1 MGTSKGYIL
10 PTKKNW
16 TDAKRAAT
24 QLSKENNLN
33 NRIKL
38 ANKYASAMKQDSA
51 TSSSSAIRV
60 ISQII
65 GLSQSIANRG
75 VEQTLKDLNK
85 EYLLDKTPEE
95 VLDFLISEYSEYG
108 NTKDIYLALDA
119 LTITLKDLDINTIEE
134 LGNIS
139 IEVLLKEIL
148 INYIELNFK
157 FRFEEQ
163 INKKSPNKAHE
174 IIDSMS
180 GYIKN
185 KLREELN
192 ISNLENIDFNNLNSN
207 KIIEDKIIEAYD
219 IFKELYGEE

>member
-38 ANKYASAMKQDSA
+38 ARKYANAMEEDNIRN
-51 TSSSSAIRV
+51 SSETIKSIAK
-60 ISQII
+60 II
-65 GLSQSIANRG
+65 GLSQNVASKG
-75 VEQTLKDLNK
+75 VEQTLRDLNK

-95 VLDFLISEYSEYG
+95 ALDVLILEYSEYG
-108 NTKDIYLALDA
+108 NTKDNYLAIDA
-119 LTITLKDLDINTIEE
+119 LSITLKELEINTIED
-134 LGNIS
+134 LGDIS
-139 IEVLLKEIL
+139 IGDLLKEIL
-148 INYIELNFK
+148 INFIDLNFK

-163 INKKSPNKAHE
+163 ISKKSPSKVNE
-174 IIDSMS
+174 IMNSMS

-185 KLREELN
+185 KLRDELN
-192 ISNLENIDFNNLNSN
+192 TSNLENIDFNNLNN
-207 KIIEDKIIEAYD
+207 NRIIEDKIIEAYD
-219 IFKELYGEE
+219 IFRQVYEEE

>member
-38 ANKYASAMKQDSA
+38 ARKYANAMKEDNIRN
-51 TSSSSAIRV
+51 SSETIKSIAK
-60 ISQII
+60 II
-65 GLSQSIANRG
+65 GLSQNVASKG
-75 VEQTLKDLNK
+75 VEQTLIDLNK

-95 VLDFLISEYSEYG
+95 ALDVLILEYSEYG
-108 NTKDIYLALDA
+108 NTKDNYLAIDA
-119 LTITLKDLDINTIEE
+119 LSITLKELEINTIED
-134 LGNIS
+134 LGDIS
-139 IEVLLKEIL
+139 IGDLLKEIL
-148 INYIELNFK
+148 INFIDLNFK

-163 INKKSPNKAHE
+163 ISKKSPSKANE
-174 IIDSMS
+174 IMNSMS

-185 KLREELN
+185 KLRDELN
-192 ISNLENIDFNNLNSN
+192 TSNLENIDFNNLNN
-207 KIIEDKIIEAYD
+207 NRIIEDKIIEAYD
-219 IFKELYGEE
+219 IFRQVYEEE

>member
-38 ANKYASAMKQDSA
+38 ASKYANAMKEDSIRN
-51 TSSSSAIRV
+51 SSGAIKS
-60 ISQII
+60 IAKII
-65 GLSQSIANRG
+65 GLSQSVASKG
-75 VEQTLKDLNK
+75 AEQTLRNLNK

-95 VLDFLISEYSEYG
+95 ALDVLLSEYSEYG
-108 NTKDIYLALDA
+108 NTKDNYLAIDA
-119 LTITLKDLDINTIEE
+119 LSITLKELEINTIED
-134 LGNIS
+134 LGRIS
-139 IEVLLKEIL
+139 IEDLLKEIL
-148 INYIELNFK
+148 INFIDLNFK

-163 INKKSPNKAHE
+163 ISKKSPSKANE
-174 IIDSMS
+174 IMYSMS

-185 KLREELN
+185 KLRDELN
-192 ISNLENIDFNNLNSN
+192 TSNLENIDFNNLNN
-207 KIIEDKIIEAYD
+207 NRIIEDKIVEAYD
-219 IFKELYGEE
+219 IFRQVYDEE

>member
-108 NTKDIYLALDA
+108 NTKDNYLAIDA
-119 LTITLKDLDINTIEE
+119 LTITLKELDINTIEE

-157 FRFEEQ
+157 FRF
-163 INKKSPNKAHE
+163 
-174 IIDSMS
+174 DSMS

>member
-38 ANKYASAMKQDSA
+38 ARKYANAMKEDNIRN
-51 TSSSSAIRV
+51 SSETIKSIAK
-60 ISQII
+60 II
-65 GLSQSIANRG
+65 GLSQNVASKG
-75 VEQTLKDLNK
+75 VEQTLRDLNK

-95 VLDFLISEYSEYG
+95 ALDVLILEYSEYG
-108 NTKDIYLALDA
+108 NTKDNYLAIDA
-119 LTITLKDLDINTIEE
+119 LSITLKELEINTIED
-134 LGNIS
+134 LGDIS
-139 IEVLLKEIL
+139 IGDLLKEIL
-148 INYIELNFK
+148 INFIDLNFK

-163 INKKSPNKAHE
+163 ISKKSPSKANE
-174 IIDSMS
+174 IMNSMS

-185 KLREELN
+185 KLRDELN
-192 ISNLENIDFNNLNSN
+192 TSNLENIDFNNLNN
-207 KIIEDKIIEAYD
+207 NRIIEDKIIEAYD
-219 IFKELYGEE
+219 IFRQVYEEE

>member
-38 ANKYASAMKQDSA
+38 ARKYANAMKEDNIRN
-51 TSSSSAIRV
+51 SSETIKSIAK
-60 ISQII
+60 II
-65 GLSQSIANRG
+65 GLSQNVASKG
-75 VEQTLKDLNK
+75 VEQTLRDLNK

-95 VLDFLISEYSEYG
+95 ALDVLILEYSEYG
-108 NTKDIYLALDA
+108 NTKDNYLAIDA
-119 LTITLKDLDINTIEE
+119 LSITLKELEINTIED
-134 LGNIS
+134 LGDIS
-139 IEVLLKEIL
+139 IGDLLKEIL
-148 INYIELNFK
+148 INFIDLNFK

-163 INKKSPNKAHE
+163 ISKKSPSKVNE
-174 IIDSMS
+174 IMNSMS

-185 KLREELN
+185 KLRDELN
-192 ISNLENIDFNNLNSN
+192 TSNLENIDFNNLNN
-207 KIIEDKIIEAYD
+207 NRIIEDKIIEAYD
-219 IFKELYGEE
+219 IFRQVYEEE

>member
-38 ANKYASAMKQDSA
+38 ASKYANAMKEDSIRN
-51 TSSSSAIRV
+51 SSESIKSIAK
-60 ISQII
+60 II
-65 GLSQSIANRG
+65 GLSQSVASKG
-75 VEQTLKDLNK
+75 AEQTLRDLNK

-95 VLDFLISEYSEYG
+95 ALDVLLLEYSEYG
-108 NTKDIYLALDA
+108 NTKDNYLAIDA
-119 LTITLKDLDINTIEE
+119 LSIALKELEINTIED
-134 LGNIS
+134 LGRIS
-139 IEVLLKEIL
+139 IEDLLKEIL
-148 INYIELNFK
+148 INFIDLNFK

-163 INKKSPNKAHE
+163 ISKKSPSKANE
-174 IIDSMS
+174 IMNSMS

-185 KLREELN
+185 KLRDELN
-192 ISNLENIDFNNLNSN
+192 TSNLENIDFNNLNN
-207 KIIEDKIIEAYD
+207 NRIIEDKILEAYD
-219 IFKELYGEE
+219 IFRQVYEEE

>member
-38 ANKYASAMKQDSA
+38 ARKYANAMKEDNIRN
-51 TSSSSAIRV
+51 SSETIKSIAK
-60 ISQII
+60 II
-65 GLSQSIANRG
+65 GLSQNVASKG
-75 VEQTLKDLNK
+75 VEQTLRDLNK

-95 VLDFLISEYSEYG
+95 ALDVLILEYSEYG
-108 NTKDIYLALDA
+108 NKKDNYLAIEA
-119 LTITLKDLDINTIEE
+119 LSITLKELEINTIED
-134 LGNIS
+134 LGDIS
-139 IEVLLKEIL
+139 IGDLLKEIL
-148 INYIELNFK
+148 INFIDLNFK

-163 INKKSPNKAHE
+163 ISKKSPSKANE
-174 IIDSMS
+174 IMNSMS

-185 KLREELN
+185 KLRDELN
-192 ISNLENIDFNNLNSN
+192 TSNLENIDFNNLNN
-207 KIIEDKIIEAYD
+207 NRIIEDKIIEAYD
-219 IFKELYGEE
+219 IFRQVYEEE

>member
-38 ANKYASAMKQDSA
+38 ARKYANAMKEDNIRN
-51 TSSSSAIRV
+51 SSETIKSIAK
-60 ISQII
+60 II
-65 GLSQSIANRG
+65 GLSQNVASKG
-75 VEQTLKDLNK
+75 VEQTLRDLNK

-95 VLDFLISEYSEYG
+95 ALDVLILEYSEYG
-108 NTKDIYLALDA
+108 NTKDNYLAIDA
-119 LTITLKDLDINTIEE
+119 LSITLKELEINTIED
-134 LGNIS
+134 LGDIS
-139 IEVLLKEIL
+139 IGDLLKEIL
-148 INYIELNFK
+148 INFIDLNFK

-163 INKKSPNKAHE
+163 ISKKSPSKANE
-174 IIDSMS
+174 IMNSMS

-185 KLREELN
+185 KLRDELN
-192 ISNLENIDFNNLNSN
+192 TSNLENIEFNNLNN
-207 KIIEDKIIEAYD
+207 NRIIEDKIIEAYD
-219 IFKELYGEE
+219 IFRQVYEEE